1 MKQNVMIRK
10 ATLNDIPSIQETI
23 KPYAVRGEMLPR
35 TLNDLYE
42 HIRDFSVYEKG
53 NRVLGVAALAIS
65 WENIAEIRSLAI
77 LENSLSLGIGS
88 ALVKYCLEEARS
100 LNVKKVFVLTY
111 TSEFFK
117 KIGFHPIDKED
128 LPQKI
133 WKDCVNCSKFPACDE
148 QALIMEL

>member
-1 MKQNVMIRK
+1 MIRK

-77 LENSLSLGIGS
+77 LENSLSIGIGS

>member
-1 MKQNVMIRK
+1 
-10 ATLNDIPSIQETI
+10 
-23 KPYAVRGEMLPR
+23 MLSR

-42 HIRDFSVYEKG
+42 HIRDFSVYEKDNG
-53 NRVLGVAALAIS
+53 VHGVAALAVS

-88 ALVKYCLEEARS
+88 ALVKYCLEEAR
-100 LNVKKVFVLTY
+100 LLYVKKVFVLTY
-111 TSEFFK
+111 TAEFFK

-133 WKDCVNCSKFPACDE
+133 WKDCVNCSKFPVCDE
-148 QALIMEL
+148 QALIIEL

>member
-77 LENSLSLGIGS
+77 LENSLSIGIGS

-148 QALIMEL
+148 QALIIEL

>member
-1 MKQNVMIRK
+1 MIRK
-10 ATLNDIPSIQETI
+10 ATLNDIPFIQETI
-23 KPYAVRGEMLPR
+23 KPYAERGEMLSR

-77 LENSLSLGIGS
+77 LENSLSIGIGS

-148 QALIMEL
+148 QALIIEL

>member
-1 MKQNVMIRK
+1 MKQNIMIRK

-42 HIRDFSVYEKG
+42 HIRDFSVYENG
-53 NRVLGVAALAIS
+53 NRVLGVAALAVS
-65 WENIAEIRSLAI
+65 WENIGEIRSLAI

-111 TSEFFK
+111 TSEFFEK
-117 KIGFHPIDKED
+117 LGFHPIDKED

-133 WKDCVNCSKFPACDE
+133 WKDCINCSKFPACDE
-148 QALIMEL
+148 QALIIEL